1 MQLTNN
7 SGSSTIPA
15 LSFGALWTTYSAELN
30 PMISLETAGRGL
42 GISDA
47 PPTFENTFLQDSS
60 DARG

>member
-7 SGSSTIPA
+7 LGSSTISA
-15 LSFGALWTTYSAELN
+15 LSFRALWTTYSAELN

-47 PPTFENTFLQDSS
+47 PPTFEKTLWQVSS
-60 DARG
+60 DAPG